1 MLKTLSCLLVLS
13 TPVLAGTLDAPVVG
27 GTPVQPGEWPDVVLV
42 VAPEALC
49 TGTLIAPDVVLTAGH
64 CIDTHPALVL
74 VDSVDYGMPGGEP
87 IKIKS
92 ATAYPDWQ
100 DKYDVGV
107 LVLEHP
113 ASAKPRAIASSCT
126 VKDHLVKG
134 APVEVVGFGLTT
146 KSGMGM
152 NTRLNEAT
160 MAVTDP
166 TCTSDPYCN
175 ASIAPG
181 GEFVAGGMGTDS
193 CFGDSGGPL
202 FVPTQHGP
210 ALIGVVS
217 RGVGA
222 SGSPC
227 GGGGIYV
234 RADKVVP
241 WIEKL
246 TGRKLDRAP
255 CDGKADG
262 EGDGDESSGGCS
274 IGGGSLAGGA
284 LVLAIIGWVLTI
296 PRRRKR

>member
-13 TPVLAGTLDAPVVG
+13 TPAIAGTLEQPVVG
-27 GTPVQPGEWPDVVLV
+27 GTPAQAGEWPDVVLV
-42 VAPEALC
+42 VAPEAAC

-64 CIDTHPALVL
+64 CIETHPALVL
-74 VDSVDYGMPGGEP
+74 VDTVDYGVPGGEP
-87 IKIKS
+87 IRIKS

-100 DKYDVGV
+100 DQYDVGV
-107 LVLEHP
+107 LVLEHT
-113 ASAKPRAIASSCT
+113 ASAKPRAIASACT

-134 APVEVVGFGLTT
+134 APVELVGFGLTS

-152 NTRLNEAT
+152 NTRLHEAT
-160 MAVTDP
+160 LPVTDP
-166 TCTSDPYCN
+166 TCASNPYCN
-175 ASIAPG
+175 AAIAPG

-202 FVPTQHGP
+202 YVPTQHGP

-217 RGVGA
+217 RGVGL
-222 SGSPC
+222 SGAPC

-241 WIEKL
+241 WIEKV
-246 TGRKLDRAP
+246 TGRKLDRSP

-262 EGDGDESSGGCS
+262 EDDGENGAGGCS

-284 LVLAIIGWVLTI
+284 LVLAIVAWVLTI